1 MPPAVEPARVTDPV
15 RVADPTGAT
24 ALAADALAVMGELEG
39 VLGRETEHVRAGR
52 LKEGLADDG
61 RKADLAARY
70 MRSVAALKAN
80 AVALAR
86 FAPAEVARLK
96 AAHTRFSSVVQ
107 TNQTVLAT
115 ARTVSEGLIREISD
129 ALRRDAAPQVYGDRR
144 ATAYGG
150 HGAPRSAPLV
160 LSRSL

>member
-1 MPPAVEPARVTDPV
+1 MPPATEPAP
-15 RVADPTGAT
+15 VADPTGAA
-24 ALAADALAVMGELEG
+24 ALAADALAVMTELEG
-39 VLGRETEHVRAGR
+39 VLARETEHVRAGR

-61 RKADLAARY
+61 RKADLSVRY
-70 MRSVAALKAN
+70 MRSVAALRAN

-86 FAPAEVARLK
+86 FAPTEVARLK
-96 AAHTRFSSVVQ
+96 AAHTRFAGVVQ

-129 ALRRDAAPQVYGDRR
+129 ALKKDATPQVYGDRR
-144 ATAYGG
+144 AAGYGG